1 MTEYEVG
8 YKKPKKGAGFDGH
21 PENINR
27 SGFWRKE
34 DTARYK
40 IEQMLKMTESE
51 IRALLENKDA
61 PLFERRIAKTL
72 LKENEWKTTESM
84 INQVYGQ
91 PKQSVETIDITPPP
105 LSPRKQKKG

>member
-1 MTEYEVG
+1 MADYEVG

-40 IEQMLKMTESE
+40 IEQMLKLNEEE
-51 IRALLENKDA
+51 IKNIANDKDA
-61 PLFERRIAKTL
+61 PLFERRIARSL
-72 LKENEWKTTESM
+72 LKENEWKITESM

-91 PKQSVETIDITPPP
+91 PKQPVETMDITPPP
-105 LSPRKQKKG
+105 LSPRKQKK